1 MNQQFKLATYRS
13 GDEPPFVGVVLGDE
27 VVRLSTL
34 RALAAR
40 AGSPLRCGDDMR
52 DLFTH
57 WGHDY
62 PVLEQLAL
70 SLDLSAGEIERGPM
84 QELDVCAPLVPLQ
97 TFCAIGNYRSHLIQS
112 ARQEAS
118 DTHFSPDERHARDEQ
133 MLVQRLTGKPYMC
146 FKLPS
151 TVAGP
156 NTLLK
161 IPPESQRVDWELEL
175 GVIIARRCLNVHR
188 SEAMQCIAGYTM
200 VNDIT
205 VRDAVFRTDVPKL
218 GADWLQSKNAP
229 GFLPIGP
236 FIVPAAFIADPY
248 ALRMTLKLNGAV
260 MQDEWVADML
270 FDIAT
275 QIEYVS
281 RYAMLLPGD
290 LICTGTPG
298 GCGTHL
304 GRFLRPGDEI
314 EASITGLGTQWLRVA
329 TEFSRVPS

>member
-13 GDEPPFVGVVLGDE
+13 GGEPPFVGVTLGEE

-34 RALAAR
+34 RSLAAR
-40 AGSPLRCGDDMR
+40 AGTPLRCGDDMR
-52 DLFTH
+52 DLFNH
-57 WGHDY
+57 WDHDFT
-62 PVLEQLAL
+62 VLERLAVSS
-70 SLDLSAGEIERGPM
+70 SLTVTQSERSGW
-84 QELDVCAPLVPLQ
+84 QALDVCAPHVPLQ

-112 ARQEAS
+112 AHQDVANAHLTPEQRQAQ
-118 DTHFSPDERHARDEQ
+118 DDH
-133 MLVQRLTGKPYMC
+133 MLAQRLRGQPYMC

-151 TVAGP
+151 TIAGP
-156 NTLLK
+156 NTVLE
-161 IPPESQRVDWELEL
+161 IPRESQRVDWELEL
-175 GVIIARRCLNVHR
+175 GVIIARVCLNVPR

-229 GFLPIGP
+229 GFLPVGP
-236 FIVPAAFIADPY
+236 FVVPAAFIADPY
-248 ALRMTLKLNGAV
+248 ALRMTLKLNGAL
-260 MQDEWVADML
+260 MQDELVADML

-304 GRFLRPGDEI
+304 GRFLQPGDEI
-314 EASITGLGTQWLRVA
+314 EASITGLGTQWVRVA
-329 TEFSRVPS
+329 TEFSRSPS

>member
-1 MNQQFKLATYRS
+1 MNQQFKLATYRH
-13 GDEPPFVGVVLGDE
+13 GHEPPFVGVVLGGE
-27 VVRLSTL
+27 VVRLSAL
-34 RALAAR
+34 KSLAAR
-40 AGSPLRCGDDMR
+40 AGTPLRCGEDMR

-57 WGHDY
+57 WDHDFT
-62 PVLEQLAL
+62 VLQQLAA
-70 SLDLSAGEIERGPM
+70 SLDLSGEQIERSQLQM
-84 QELDVCAPLVPLQ
+84 LDVCPPLVPLQ

-118 DTHFSPDERHARDEQ
+118 NAHLSPDQRHAQEER
-133 MLVQRLTGKPYMC
+133 MLAQRLKGNPYMC

-151 TVAGP
+151 TIAGP
-156 NTLLK
+156 NTLLE
-161 IPPESQRVDWELEL
+161 IPRESQRVDWELEL
-175 GVIIARRCLNVHR
+175 GVIIARRSLNVPR

-229 GFLPIGP
+229 GFLPVGP
-236 FIVPAAFIADPY
+236 FVVPAAFIADPY

-260 MQDEWVADML
+260 MQDELVADML

-290 LICTGTPG
+290 LICTGTPC

-304 GRFLRPGDEI
+304 GRFLKPGDEM
-314 EASITGLGTQWLRVA
+314 EASITGLGTQQVRVA
-329 TEFSRVPS
+329 EFSRGTS